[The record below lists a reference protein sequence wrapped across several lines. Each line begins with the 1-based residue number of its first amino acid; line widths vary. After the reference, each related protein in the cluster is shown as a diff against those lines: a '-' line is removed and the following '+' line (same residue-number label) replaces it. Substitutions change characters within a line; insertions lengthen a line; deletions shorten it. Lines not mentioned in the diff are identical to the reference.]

1 MTIGNRNSVGGA
13 RRVPSAPS
21 IGTLMEMLSVQ
32 QSTLSPQNGGANST
46 FSEED
51 LAAGG
56 GPSRLSITSQ
66 TDDTESVSGR
76 PSTLGQRRPS
86 DRSAVSAGR
95 ALLANKSPSAK
106 VTRDGTLYYEV
117 KTSSG
122 DPEQE
127 GSNKE
132 RRAPRRRR
140 RTRAVQDA
148 GSPSNDDREQQPES
162 SAGPPRKNGSFLG
175 RSRDSFLLKLMA
187 RETTG
192 C

>member
-1 MTIGNRNSVGGA
+1 M
-13 RRVPSAPS
+13 PSAPS
-21 IGTLMEMLSVQ
+21 IETLMEMLSVQ
-32 QSTLSPQNGGANST
+32 QSTLSSQNGGANST

-51 LAAGG
+51 LGAGG

-66 TDDTESVSGR
+66 TDVTESLGGTSSV
-76 PSTLGQRRPS
+76 LGQRRPS

-95 ALLANKSPSAK
+95 ALLANNSPPAK
-106 VTRDGTLYYEV
+106 ATSDGTLHYEV

-127 GSNKE
+127 GNKE

-140 RTRAVQDA
+140 RRRAVQDA
-148 GSPSNDDREQQPES
+148 DLSNDGDQQPQP
-162 SAGPPRKNGSFLG
+162 SAGPPRKNCSFLG
-175 RSRDSFLLKLMA
+175 RSRDSLLLKLLA
-187 RETTG
+187 KESTG

>member
-21 IGTLMEMLSVQ
+21 IETLMEMLSVQ
-32 QSTLSPQNGGANST
+32 ESALSSQNGGANST
-46 FSEED
+46 FSKED

-66 TDDTESVSGR
+66 TDDTESLSST
-76 PSTLGQRRPS
+76 PASTLGQRRPS

-95 ALLANKSPSAK
+95 ALLANKSPRPAK
-106 VTRDGTLYYEV
+106 VTSDGTLCYEV

-127 GSNKE
+127 GNKE
-132 RRAPRRRR
+132 RRTPRRRR

-148 GSPSNDDREQQPES
+148 GSSSNDREQQP

-175 RSRDSFLLKLMA
+175 RSRDSFLLKLVA
-187 RETTG
+187 RDSTG